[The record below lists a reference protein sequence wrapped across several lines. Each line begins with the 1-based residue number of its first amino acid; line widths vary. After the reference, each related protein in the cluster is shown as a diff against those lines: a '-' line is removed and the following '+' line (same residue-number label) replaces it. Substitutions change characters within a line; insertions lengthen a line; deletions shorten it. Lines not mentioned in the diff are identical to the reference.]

1 MFNVKVADMQHTPNS
16 LKQLEIK
23 SKYSEVE
30 ENMFKLKQDGK
41 MDTPEYREL
50 ITQKAKLEKPTRA
63 IRK

>member
-1 MFNVKVADMQHTPNS
+1 MQHTRNS